1 MRRSTKTFAAAAAF
15 AASLAAAPLYAQDTT
30 ESGSGAMME
39 GGGMMGQDGGANGMM
54 GGQDGMAGMMN
65 MMTQMNEMMTT
76 CNKMMQAMMDGSGKD
91 MPGSQDATPEKDG

>member
-1 MRRSTKTFAAAAAF
+1 MRRSTMTFAAAAAF
-15 AASLAAAPLYAQDTT
+15 AAGLATAPLHAQDST

-39 GGGMMGQDGGANGMM
+39 GGMMGQDGASGMM

>member
-1 MRRSTKTFAAAAAF
+1 MRRSTKTFAAAAAL
-15 AASLAAAPLYAQDTT
+15 AASLATAPLNAQDSTG
-30 ESGSGAMME
+30 SGSGTMIE
-39 GGGMMGQDGGANGMM
+39 GGGMMGQDGAGGMM

>member
-15 AASLAAAPLYAQDTT
+15 AASLATAPLHARDST
-30 ESGSGAMME
+30 ESESSTMME
-39 GGGMMGQDGGANGMM
+39 GGMMGQDGGVNGMM

-76 CNKMMQAMMDGSGKD
+76 CNKMMRAMMDGSGED
-91 MPGSQDATPEKDG
+91 MPGSQDATPENDG

>member
-1 MRRSTKTFAAAAAF
+1 MLRSTKTFAAAAAF
-15 AASLAAAPLYAQDTT
+15 AAGLAAAPLHAQDST

-39 GGGMMGQDGGANGMM
+39 GGGMMGQDGAGGMM
-54 GGQDGMAGMMN
+54 GQENAGMMN